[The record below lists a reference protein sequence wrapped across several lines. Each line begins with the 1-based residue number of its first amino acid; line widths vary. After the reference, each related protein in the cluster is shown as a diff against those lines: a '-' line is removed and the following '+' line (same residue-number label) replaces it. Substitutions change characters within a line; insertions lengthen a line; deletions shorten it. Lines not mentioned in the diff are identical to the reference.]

1 MMVQNLGLPECRK
14 HEFNNDNE
22 RRKKWPKPARN
33 HCMPGGDQA
42 ADSRYAIHV
51 AKIALREGYKTAD
64 VDRILSIYADSFTDL
79 SEGCP
84 TFPAPAGKAAL
95 KARLEKLFRDYEAD
109 LIPITI
115 DIKVAGDVGIAYE
128 RHVVALRPK
137 DGGSPKAKRIRYVEA
152 WIQDRNREWHIAI
165 YIDNTDQ
172 KPRLAEDVLFA
183 LGALHDPNRH

>member
-1 MMVQNLGLPECRK
+1 
-14 HEFNNDNE
+14 
-22 RRKKWPKPARN
+22 
-33 HCMPGGDQA
+33 MPGGDQA

-51 AKIALREGYKTAD
+51 AKTTLREGYKAAD
-64 VDRILSIYADSFTDL
+64 VERILSIYADAFTDL

-115 DIKVAGDVGIAYE
+115 EIKVAGHVGIANG
-128 RHVVALRPK
+128 RHVATLHPK
-137 DGGSPKAKRIRYVEA
+137 DGGPPTARRIRYVEA
-152 WIQDRNREWHIAI
+152 WVQGRNREWRIAV

-183 LGALHDPNRH
+183 LGALHDPGRH

>member
-1 MMVQNLGLPECRK
+1 MHV
-14 HEFNNDNE
+14 
-22 RRKKWPKPARN
+22 RR
-33 HCMPGGDQA
+33 GSA

-51 AKIALREGYKTAD
+51 AKTALREGYKAAD

-79 SEGCP
+79 SENCL

-95 KARLEKLFRDYEAD
+95 KARLEELFRDYEAD

-115 DIKVAGDVGIAYE
+115 EIKVAGDVGFAYG

-137 DGGSPKAKRIRYVEA
+137 GGGPPKARRIRYVEA
-152 WIQDRNREWHIAI
+152 WAQDRNRDWHIAA

-172 KPRLAEDVLFA
+172 KPRLAEDVLLA
-183 LGALHDPNRH
+183 LGALHDPKRR

>member
-1 MMVQNLGLPECRK
+1 ML
-14 HEFNNDNE
+14 
-22 RRKKWPKPARN
+22 
-33 HCMPGGDQA
+33 GGDQA

-51 AKIALREGYKTAD
+51 AKTALREGYEAAD

-84 TFPAPAGKAAL
+84 PCHAPAGKAAL
-95 KARLEKLFRDYEAD
+95 KARLEKLFQDHEAD

-115 DIKVAGDVGIAYE
+115 EIKVAGDVGIAYG
-128 RHVVALRPK
+128 RHVVTLRPR
-137 DGGSPKAKRIRYVEA
+137 DGGPSKARRIRYVEGWA
-152 WIQDRNREWHIAI
+152 QVRNREWHIAV

-183 LGALHDPNRH
+183 LGALHDPDRH

>member
-1 MMVQNLGLPECRK
+1 ML
-14 HEFNNDNE
+14 
-22 RRKKWPKPARN
+22 
-33 HCMPGGDQA
+33 GGDQA

-51 AKIALREGYKTAD
+51 AKTALREGYKGAD

-84 TFPAPAGKAAL
+84 TLPALAGKAAL

-115 DIKVAGDVGIAYE
+115 GIKVAGEVGFAYG
-128 RHVVALRPK
+128 RHVVALRPR
-137 DGGSPKAKRIRYVEA
+137 DGGPPKARRIRYVEA
-152 WIQDRNREWHIAI
+152 WVQDRNRDWHIAV
-165 YIDNTDQ
+165 YMDNTDQ